1 MVRVR
6 GRSLGAV
13 TLQACEQLV
22 GALGLRRLQHEP
34 EREVARVESEH
45 RGQAL
50 RVLISGQYVTCLV
63 PR

>member
-1 MVRVR
+1 M
-6 GRSLGAV
+6 G
-13 TLQACEQLV
+13 
-22 GALGLRRLQHEP
+22 LGLGLGLGLEVQPEP